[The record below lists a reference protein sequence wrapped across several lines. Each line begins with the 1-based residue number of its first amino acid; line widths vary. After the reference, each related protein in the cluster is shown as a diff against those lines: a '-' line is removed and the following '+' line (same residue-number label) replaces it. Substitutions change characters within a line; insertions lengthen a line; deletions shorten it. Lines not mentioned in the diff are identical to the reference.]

1 MASCDD
7 DDKVVDEGLK
17 VLSAETSFGA
27 NGGEHEISVNKDVVK
42 AYAADDWLAV
52 NAQGS
57 KVTISTQANV
67 SNESRH
73 TTLVVKSSEYCQCFS
88 VGFNLRFRRFAFWNS
103 CVRCCC
109 FLYLFYEAQFA
120 C

>member
-1 MASCDD
+1 MRLSRIYYLLLVVIGSLALASCDD

-17 VLSAETSFGA
+17 VLSAETSFDA

-67 SNESRH
+67 SR
-73 TTLVVKSSEYCQCFS
+73 V
-88 VGFNLRFRRFAFWNS
+88 
-103 CVRCCC
+103 
-109 FLYLFYEAQFA
+109 
-120 C
+120 

>member
-42 AYAADDWLAV
+42 AYAADDWLIRV
-52 NAQGS
+52 MPNA
-57 KVTISTQANV
+57 
-67 SNESRH
+67 
-73 TTLVVKSSEYCQCFS
+73 TLT
-88 VGFNLRFRRFAFWNS
+88 L
-103 CVRCCC
+103 
-109 FLYLFYEAQFA
+109 LT
-120 C
+120 